1 MVCLPKAHL
10 ATLCSSS
17 VCSRCCLLLKNIKY
31 FTSVL
36 LLRGETEGNRGT
48 ELSQCS
54 PLLLSVLQ
62 VVECM
67 KVFFFFFL
75 VKKIYKGYSVYG

>member
-10 ATLCSSS
+10 VTLCSSS

-31 FTSVL
+31 LTSVPL
-36 LLRGETEGNRGT
+36 LSGETEGQ
-48 ELSQCS
+48 LSQCS

-67 KVFFFFFL
+67 KFFFFFL